1 MSKALNSNQVSVAT
15 AGTTL
20 VVPANANR
28 LWLRITNLD
37 GANPVFL
44 GGPGVSNLNGDKLAS
59 GQSLVIETVAAQ
71 AAVYAQAN
79 TGAVTVGYSEVT
91 A

>member
-20 VVPANANR
+20 IVPANANR

-37 GANPVFL
+37 AANAVYL
-44 GGPGVSNLNGDKLAS
+44 GGPGATTTNGDKLAF
-59 GQSLVIETVAAQ
+59 GQSVVIETVAAQ
-71 AAVYAQAN
+71 AAVYAQAA
-79 TGAVTVGYSEVT
+79 TGAVNVSYSEVT